1 MNIIGLSD
9 VNDLHHD
16 NSAALV
22 QDGQLVFAVSE
33 ERFTRR
39 KHDASFPLNALKACL
54 DYAGLKLSEI
64 DYFAVGWPK
73 TSFYPYL
80 FTRKAGDVPRAIFSL
95 LKSNP
100 LAFVRHSIWSLNNK
114 LIAWQLQNELEKLSI
129 DQSRIEY
136 VSHHR
141 THAASAY
148 RLSGFRD
155 CLTVVVD
162 TFGPDK
168 DGTLVSGGAYLCQ
181 DGAITRLE
189 PIPAYTSV
197 GSFYTGVT
205 VALGFT
211 FGDGEGKTMGLAAY
225 GDPER
230 CIEEMRDIAPRFEN
244 GEWKASSWWLDLA
257 LALNREL
264 FLTTPVGKKLTAMVA
279 RYSGRDV
286 AAAAQR
292 VLEELLLSYIAY
304 LGERAEQPNVALA
317 GGVFLN
323 IKTNGRVLRE
333 LPFIENLYI
342 HPHAGDGGTAVGAA
356 LELHYEKTGEWEPF
370 RMRSAALGQEYSEEE
385 IEQALA
391 QFAEEVTYERVDD
404 IAGLTAAKIAEGKVI
419 GWFQGRSEWGPR
431 ALGSRSVVADPRS
444 KETKQRIND
453 QMKRRDWFMPFAPSV
468 LVDKADDYFVG
479 CRESPLMLLGFEVA
493 DGKAGDIP
501 AVIHVD
507 ETARPQ
513 TVDPQVNPLYYN
525 MIHRFY
531 ELTGMPLVLNTSFNR
546 HGLPIVETPQDAI
559 EHLTW
564 GCVDELAIGPFIVQ
578 PRSES
583 TAG

>member
-22 QDGQLVFAVSE
+22 QDGHLVFAASE

-39 KHDASFPLNALKACL
+39 KHDASFPINALKACL
-54 DYAGLKLSEI
+54 DYAGLRLSDI

-80 FTRKAGDVPRAIFSL
+80 FTRKAGDVPRAVLSL
-95 LKSNP
+95 LTANP
-100 LAFVRHSIWSLNNK
+100 VAFVRHSIWSLGDK
-114 LIAWQLQNELEKLSI
+114 LVGRQLQNGLEKLGC
-129 DQSRIEY
+129 DPSRVEY
-136 VSHHR
+136 VSHHQA
-141 THAASAY
+141 HAASAY
-148 RLSGFRD
+148 HLSGFED

-168 DGTLVSGGAYLCQ
+168 DGTLVSGGAYLCR
-181 DGAITRLE
+181 DGTTTRLA

-197 GSFYTGVT
+197 GSFYTAVT
-205 VALGFT
+205 VALGFA

-225 GDPER
+225 GDPDI
-230 CIEEMRDIAPRFEN
+230 CYEEMQEIAPHFEH
-244 GEWKASSWWLDLA
+244 GEWKASPGWLDLA
-257 LALNREL
+257 LALNRDL
-264 FLTTPVGKKLTAMVA
+264 FLETPVGRRLTSMIE
-279 RYSGRDV
+279 RYSDRNV
-286 AAAAQR
+286 AAAVQR
-292 VLEELLLSYIAY
+292 WLEEQMISYVSYLL
-304 LGERAEQPNVALA
+304 ERTKQPNLALA

-323 IKTNGRVLRE
+323 IKTNGRILRE
-333 LPFIENLYI
+333 LPIENLFV

-356 LELHYEKTGEWEPF
+356 LELHYEKTGKWMPF
-370 RMRSAALGQEYSEEE
+370 RMRSAALGWEYSDEE

-391 QFAEEVTYERVDD
+391 QFADEVAYERVSD
-404 IAGLTAAKIAEGKVI
+404 ISRTTGEKVAEGKVV

-444 KETKQRIND
+444 EATKERINN

-468 LVDKADDYFVG
+468 LADKASEYFVG
-479 CRESPLMLLGFEVA
+479 CEDSPFMLLGFEVA
-493 DGKAGDIP
+493 RGKVERIP

-507 ETARPQ
+507 QTARPQ
-513 TVDPQVNPLYYN
+513 TVDRETNPLYYD

-531 ELTGMPLVLNTSFNR
+531 ELTGVPLVLNTSFNR

-578 PRSES
+578 RRNGPRV
-583 TAG
+583 G

>member
-9 VNDLHHD
+9 VNNLHHD

-22 QDGQLVFAVSE
+22 QDGNLVFAASE

-39 KHDASFPLNALKACL
+39 KHDPSFPINALKACL
-54 DYAGLKLSEI
+54 DYAGLGLNDI
-64 DYFAVGWPK
+64 DHFAVGWPK

-80 FTRKAGDVPRAIFSL
+80 FTRKAGDVPRAVFSL
-95 LKSNP
+95 LKANP
-100 LAFVRHSIWSLNNK
+100 MAFVRHSVWSLGDK
-114 LIAWQLQNELEKLSI
+114 LVGRQLQNGLEKLGI
-129 DQSRIEY
+129 APARVEY
-136 VSHHR
+136 VSHHQA
-141 THAASAY
+141 HAASAY
-148 RLSGFRD
+148 RLSGFQD

-168 DGTLVSGGAYLCQ
+168 DGTLISGGAYLCQ

-197 GSFYTGVT
+197 GSFYTAVT

-225 GDPER
+225 GDPAA
-230 CIEEMRDIAPRFEN
+230 CYEEMQGIAPHFKDDQ
-244 GEWKASSWWLDLA
+244 WKASPGWLDLA
-257 LALNREL
+257 LALNRDL
-264 FLTTPVGKKLTAMVA
+264 FLATPVGQKLVSMVE
-279 RYSGRDV
+279 RYSDRDV
-286 AAAAQR
+286 AAAVQR
-292 VLEELLLSYIAY
+292 WLEELIISYVSY
-304 LGERAEQPNVALA
+304 LGERTEQPNLALA

-323 IKTNGRVLRE
+323 IKTNGRLLRE
-333 LPFIENLYI
+333 LPFVERLSI

-356 LELHYEKTGEWEPF
+356 LELHYEKTKQWTPF
-370 RMRSAALGQEYSEEE
+370 CMRSAALGFDYTEEE

-391 QFAEEVTYERVDD
+391 QFAEEVVYERVED
-404 IAGLTAAKIAEGKVI
+404 ISSTTAERVAGGKVV

-444 KETKQRIND
+444 EATKERIND

-468 LVDKADDYFVG
+468 LVDHAHEYFTG
-479 CRESPLMLLGFEVA
+479 CQDSPFMLLGFDVP
-493 DGKAGDIP
+493 DGKAEKIP

-507 ETARPQ
+507 KTARPQ
-513 TVDPQVNPLYYN
+513 TVDKKVNPLYYE

-531 ELTGMPLVLNTSFNR
+531 ELTGVPLVLNTSFNR

-564 GCVDELAIGPFIVQ
+564 GCVDELAIGPFIVRRRDG
-578 PRSES
+578 PRAE
-583 TAG
+583 